1 VKDLNRSVRRW
12 RQILVRRPLLA
23 FSLAALAA
31 TVSIPLLAATGDV
44 VNVFS
49 WTNYIDAKAIPSF
62 EDKTHIKVNYDL
74 MDSNDVLE
82 AKLLAGKSG
91 YDVVIPS
98 MNFFGKQVEGGL
110 YQPIPKGKLKNYGNL
125 DPVLMKRLERFD
137 PGNVYGVPYMWGT
150 NGIAYN
156 ADKIKERMPN
166 APTDSWK
173 LLFDPEVVKHFKDCG
188 VALLDAGDT
197 VVESALIYL
206 GRNPDTE
213 NLDDLKAAIDVI
225 TKIQPYVRYFHST
238 SYVDD
243 LANGEIC
250 LALGY
255 SGDVLQATR
264 SARKGVKI
272 NYYLPKEGAELWIDV
287 MAIPKDA
294 PHPDAA
300 AKWIDHILDPVVVA
314 GISNAVWY
322 ANPNKASKALLEPS
336 IRDNPIVYPPEDVMA
351 RLVVVGPKSQRFVK
365 LRNRAWTQAK
375 AGG

>member
-1 VKDLNRSVRRW
+1 MCG
-12 RQILVRRPLLA
+12 
-23 FSLAALAA
+23 
-31 TVSIPLLAATGDV
+31 PLLAANDV

-49 WTNYIDAKAIPSF
+49 WTNYIDGKAIPAF
-62 EDKTHIKVNYDL
+62 EESTGIKVNYDL

-98 MNFFGKQVEGGL
+98 TNFFGKHVEGRL
-110 YQPIPKGKLKNYGNL
+110 YQPIPKAKLKNYRNL
-125 DPVLMKRLERFD
+125 DPLLMKRLERFD

-150 NGIAYN
+150 TGIAWN
-156 ADKIKERMPN
+156 VDKIKQRMPD

-173 LLFDPEVVKHFKDCG
+173 LLFDPAVVKHFEGCG

-206 GRNPDTE
+206 GRNPDSETP
-213 NLDDLKAAIDVI
+213 DDLSAAIEVI
-225 TKIQPYVRYFHST
+225 AKIQPYVRYFHST

-264 SARKGVKI
+264 SARAGVRI
-272 NYYLPKEGAELWIDV
+272 EYRLPKEGAELWIDV

-294 PHPDAA
+294 PHPGNA
-300 AKWIDHILDPVVVA
+300 AKWIDHILDPAVVA

-322 ANPNKASKALLEPS
+322 ANPNKASKALLEGV
-336 IRDNPIVYPPEDVMA
+336 IRDNPIVYPPEDVMS
-351 RLVVVGPKSQRFVK
+351 RLIVVGPKSQRFVK